1 MKTIR
6 LLLFI
11 IICFSIHLNA
21 QSKRIKLLNPSF
33 EGRPTIAVPPPN
45 WSDCGMLGES
55 PPDIQPGA
63 FEVRT
68 KANDGLTYLGMV
80 VRDNETWEAVGQRL
94 SSSLQGGN
102 CYQFRI
108 FLNRSDEYFSHSR
121 TSNKSELFTKPIKLR
136 IWGGNSRCDKGQ
148 LLAESELINGGAWN
162 ESTFVL
168 SPKQNYSY
176 IVLEA
181 FYKTPSLF
189 PYNGNILVDNA
200 SDIILKEKCDDE
212 INTTIWTKEEEE
224 KIAQE
229 TPKKTKPPVD
239 KKTTPPKKVKP
250 PVDKT
255 PPPPKKVTPP
265 KIMKEL
271 GKISNIKEGQSIRI
285 KELNFGSN
293 AYEINDDMHPVLDE
307 IYDFLNENKNVR
319 IEIAGHTNQLPSDE
333 YCDWLSGNRA
343 YVVAQYLL
351 NKGIRNEQV
360 SHKGY
365 GKRNPIDTSGTAA
378 GHQKNQRVEIKVL
391 SVKG

>member
-11 IICFSIHLNA
+11 LICFSVHLNA
-21 QSKRIKLLNPSF
+21 QSKRIKLSNPSF
-33 EGRPTIAVPPPN
+33 EGTPSMGSPPQN
-45 WSDCGMLGES
+45 WFDCGMEGES
-55 PPDIQPGA
+55 APDVQPGA
-63 FEVRT
+63 FEVKN
-68 KANDGLTYLGMV
+68 KAHDGGTYLGMV
-80 VRDNETWEAVGQRL
+80 VRDNETWEAVGQHL
-94 SSSLQGGN
+94 SSPLQGGN

-121 TSNKSELFTKPIKLR
+121 TTEKNEFFTKPIKLR
-136 IWGGNSRCDKGQ
+136 IWGGNSRCDRGQ
-148 LLAESELINGGAWN
+148 LLDESELINGGTWT

-168 SPKQNYSY
+168 SPKENYSY

-200 SDIILKEKCDDE
+200 SDIILKDKCNDKIDPE
-212 INTTIWTKEEEE
+212 IWTKEQE
-224 KIAQE
+224 IAQKI
-229 TPKKTKPPVD
+229 PKKTKPPVD
-239 KKTTPPKKVKP
+239 KKTTPSKKVKP

-255 PPPPKKVTPP
+255 PPPPSKVTPP
-265 KIMKEL
+265 KIMKEFV
-271 GKISNIKEGQSIRI
+271 KISNIKEGQSIRI
-285 KELNFGSN
+285 KELNFNTN

-307 IYDFLNENKNVR
+307 IYHFLNKNKNVR

-333 YCDWLSGNRA
+333 YCDWLSENRS

-351 NKGIRNEQV
+351 NKGIKKEQV

-365 GKRNPIDTSGTAA
+365 GKRKPIDTSGTAA

-391 SVKG
+391 SIKG